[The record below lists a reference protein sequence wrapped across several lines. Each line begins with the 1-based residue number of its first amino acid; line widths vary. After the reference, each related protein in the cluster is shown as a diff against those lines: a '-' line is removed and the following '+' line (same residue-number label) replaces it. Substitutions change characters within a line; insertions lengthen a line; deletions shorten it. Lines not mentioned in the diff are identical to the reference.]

1 MQKGMFRK
9 GLVLGIIVLLVGVSI
24 IFPCECIKVEK
35 RNLTTSGLSS
45 INFMYV
51 YFQSGKYNLY
61 GEIFYPSNESQIYP
75 GIIFCEGFSG
85 YATPYRWIPETLAKE
100 GYVVMI
106 FDFPGQGK
114 SEGIFPIPYH
124 SIRFYF
130 GIYLRFTALVE
141 IPIYEWTSVLVKATS
156 DAITYL
162 AEESPLQHLVNKSN
176 IGLIG
181 HSLGGKIVT
190 STASQDNRVDAVVS
204 LSQSDPISIS
214 IRNISV
220 PIQFQCGTFDL
231 LTRSIPNVLYCYHKA
246 HSPKELIAIEHGTH
260 TGFVNLPYPRWQKDI
275 CFRYT
280 VGWFDYF
287 LKNKQEAFK
296 TITTGTNHLSKFI
309 RSRYNFGEG
318 DRFLT

>member
-1 MQKGMFRK
+1 MKKDKLRK
-9 GLVLGIIVLLVGVSI
+9 GLVLGIIVFFVGASI
-24 IFPCECIKVEK
+24 AISGVGIGVEK
-35 RNLTTSGLSS
+35 RNLTTSSLSS
-45 INFMYV
+45 INNIKV
-51 YFQSGKYNLY
+51 YFDSGKYTLY
-61 GEIFYPSNESQIYP
+61 GEIFYPSNESRIYP
-75 GIIFCEGFSG
+75 GVIFCEGFAG
-85 YATPYRWIPETLAKE
+85 YVTPYRWLPETLAEE

-130 GIYLRFTALVE
+130 GIYFRFTSLVE
-141 IPIYEWTSVLVKATS
+141 TPIHEWTGVLVKATS

-162 AEESPLQHLVNKSN
+162 AEECPLQHLVNKTN

-190 STASQDNRVDAVVS
+190 RTASQDYRVDAVVS
-204 LSQSDPISIS
+204 LAQSDPLSIS
-214 IRNISV
+214 FRNISV

-231 LTRSIPNVLYCYHKA
+231 KTRSIPNTLYCYQKA
-246 HSPKELIAIEHGTH
+246 RPPKELITIEHGTH
-260 TGFVNLPYPRWQKDI
+260 TGFVNLPYPRWQKYI
-275 CFRYT
+275 CFHYA

-287 LKNKQEAFK
+287 LKNKQEAFE
-296 TITTGTNHLSKFI
+296 TITTRTDHLSKFI

-318 DRFLT
+318 DCFLT